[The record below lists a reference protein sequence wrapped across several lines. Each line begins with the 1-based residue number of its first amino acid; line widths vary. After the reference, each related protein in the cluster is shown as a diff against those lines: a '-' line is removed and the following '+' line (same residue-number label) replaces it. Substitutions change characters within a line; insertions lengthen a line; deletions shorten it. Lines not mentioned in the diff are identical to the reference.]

1 MRGLF
6 DDLLHFVAELF
17 GYPVLWLVLFLLAA
31 PLMSLWLLPQHPR
44 AERSGEPDQSARHV
58 TFIAVNDIYRLD
70 GVGDDKK
77 GGLARLRT
85 LRKTIERDAPNAI
98 LLHAGDFLAPSL
110 ISKVFKGKQMI
121 DIMNRLDGDG
131 PAFDHRMFVVFGNH
145 EFDDSRCNDKGAVLE
160 ARVLESRFTWLNA
173 NLDFSNCWMMKSLS
187 DQENVKKNGVVVDVN
202 DVKVGL
208 FGIGLTPDKMDGKKT
223 ERYPNYAD
231 DLDAA
236 RRSIEYLRARGAEF
250 IVALTHLPQSAD
262 EELLNELGAKG
273 LDMLVGGHEHT
284 ASVFQDRKLQA
295 WGFKSDSDAL
305 TARRIDVDLPRQ
317 GRPKIRGYDL
327 IRLDEIYSPDA
338 DIAERAK
345 VWSARAE
352 ADICKNDRGS
362 DNPDCLSDPIG
373 STQAAIEL
381 RESVS
386 RTGETGFGDWL
397 ADQLLA
403 HTEADVAI
411 VTAGLLGLD
420 SELAA
425 GTKLRVRHIVEMFRY
440 DDTVVAARSFPAT
453 MVCEALRHGFAS
465 PGAGAWPH
473 ISGAKVKIQLPQRT
487 GNAVEVTGFTRF
499 PQLDC
504 QSNEPIKVASMPFVL
519 CGNDAYPFRPE
530 EHGESC
536 IADLNK
542 NPYIQDPTRRI
553 PDRIK
558 LGRLAEKGITN
569 AGGAGINPTTD
580 GRVGFNDPPPKK

>member
-1 MRGLF
+1 MTGLF
-6 DDLLHFVAELF
+6 KRLRDFFAKPF
-17 GYPVLWLVLFLLAA
+17 GDPVFWLVLFLLVVPPA
-31 PLMSLWLLPQHPR
+31 SLWFLPQHPR
-44 AERSGEPDQSARHV
+44 VKPDGEPAQSPRHL

-85 LRKTIERDAPNAI
+85 LRKTIERDAPNAF

-121 DIMNRLDGDG
+121 DIMNRLDGDSS
-131 PAFDHRMFVVFGNH
+131 AFDHRMFVVFGNH

-160 ARVLESRFTWLNA
+160 ARVLESQFTWLNA
-173 NLDFSNCWMMKSLS
+173 NLDFSNCWMMRSLS
-187 DQENVKKNGVVVDVN
+187 DQKNVKKNGVVMDVN
-202 DVKVGL
+202 NVKVGL
-208 FGIGLTPDKMDGKKT
+208 FGIGLTPDKMESKRT

-236 RRSIEYLRARGAEF
+236 RRSIEYLKARGAEF

-262 EELLNELGAKG
+262 EELLNELGTNG
-273 LDMLVGGHEHT
+273 LDMLVGGHEHS

-305 TARRIDVDLPRQ
+305 TARRIEVELPRQ
-317 GRPKIRGYDL
+317 GRPKIKNYDL
-327 IRLDEIYSPDA
+327 IRLDEIYPPDA

-352 ADICKNDRGS
+352 ADICKNEREL

-381 RESVS
+381 RESAS

-403 HTEADVAI
+403 HTDADVAI

-425 GTKLRVRHIVEMFRY
+425 GTKLRARHIVEMFRY
-440 DDTVVAARSFPAT
+440 DDDVVAARSFPAT

-487 GNAVEVTGFTRF
+487 GNAVEVTGFTKF

-504 QSNEPIKVASMPFVL
+504 TSKDLIKVASMPFVL
-519 CGNDAYPFRPE
+519 CGNDSYPFRPD
-530 EHGESC
+530 EHGKTC

-542 NPYIQDPTRRI
+542 NPYIQDPTKRMPARV
-553 PDRIK
+553 K
-558 LGRLAEKGITN
+558 LGRLAEQGIKD
-569 AGGAGINPTTD
+569 AGDTGINPKTD
-580 GRVGFNDPPPKK
+580 GRVGFSDPPPKK

>member
-6 DDLLHFVAELF
+6 DNLLHFVAELF

-44 AERSGEPDQSARHV
+44 AERSVEPDQSARHV

-121 DIMNRLDGDG
+121 DIMNRLDGDSS
-131 PAFDHRMFVVFGNH
+131 AFDDRMFVLFGNH

-202 DVKVGL
+202 NVKVGI
-208 FGIGLTPDKMDGKKT
+208 FGIGLTPDKMEGKKT

-262 EELLNELGAKG
+262 EELLNELGANG

-305 TARRIDVDLPRQ
+305 TARRIDVELPRQ
-317 GRPKIRGYDL
+317 GRPKIKNYDL
-327 IRLDEIYSPDA
+327 IRLDEIYPPDA

-352 ADICKNDRGS
+352 TDICKNQRDS

-381 RESVS
+381 RESAS
-386 RTGETGFGDWL
+386 RTRETGFGDWL

-403 HTEADVAI
+403 HTDADVAI

-425 GTKLRVRHIVEMFRY
+425 GTKLQVRHIVEIFRY
-440 DDTVVAARSFPAT
+440 DDDVVAVRSFPAS

-473 ISGAKVKIQLPQRT
+473 ISGAKVRIQLPQRT
-487 GNAVEVTGFTRF
+487 GNAVEVTGFTKF

-504 QSNEPIKVASMPFVL
+504 KSNDLIKVASMPYVL
-519 CGNDAYPFRPE
+519 CGNDSYPFRPD
-530 EHGESC
+530 EHGKNC
-536 IADLNK
+536 ITELNK
-542 NPYIQDPTRRI
+542 NPYIQDSTKPT
-553 PDRIK
+553 PDRVK
-558 LGRLAEKGITN
+558 LGRLAEKGITK
-569 AGGAGINPTTD
+569 AGDAGINPTTN

>member
-1 MRGLF
+1 M
-6 DDLLHFVAELF
+6 A
-17 GYPVLWLVLFLLAA
+17 
-31 PLMSLWLLPQHPR
+31 
-44 AERSGEPDQSARHV
+44 EPDNSDIRRDYWIWFALILTWSVMAILAILYFCGCTRSTSQAQTSPRHL

-131 PAFDHRMFVVFGNH
+131 VAFDHRMFVVFGNH
-145 EFDDSRCNDKGAVLE
+145 EFDDSRCNDKDAVLE

-187 DQENVKKNGVVVDVN
+187 DQENVKKNGVIVDVN
-202 DVKVGL
+202 NVKVGL
-208 FGIGLTPDKMDGKKT
+208 FGIGLTPDKMEGKKS

-262 EELLNELGAKG
+262 EELLNELGTNG

-305 TARRIDVDLPRQ
+305 TARRIDVELPRQ
-317 GRPKIRGYDL
+317 GRPKIKNYDL
-327 IRLDEIYSPDA
+327 IRLDEIYPSDA

-345 VWSARAE
+345 VWSVRAE
-352 ADICKNDRGS
+352 TDICKNQRKS
-362 DNPDCLSDPIG
+362 DNPDCLSDLIG

-381 RESVS
+381 REAVS

-403 HTEADVAI
+403 HTDADVAI

-425 GTKLRVRHIVEMFRY
+425 GTKLQVRHIIEIFRY
-440 DDTVVAARSFPAT
+440 DDDVVAVRSFPAS

-473 ISGAKVKIQLPQRT
+473 ISGAKVRIQLPQRT
-487 GNAVEVTGFTRF
+487 GNAVEITGFTRF

-504 QSNEPIKVASMPFVL
+504 KSNDLIKVASMPFVL

-530 EHGESC
+530 EHGDNC

-542 NPYIQDPTRRI
+542 NPYIQDSTRRM
-553 PDRIK
+553 PDRIR
-558 LGRLAEKGITN
+558 LGRLAELGIKN
-569 AGGAGINPTTD
+569 ARDAGINPTTD
-580 GRVGFNDPPPKK
+580 GRVGFNDPPPEK